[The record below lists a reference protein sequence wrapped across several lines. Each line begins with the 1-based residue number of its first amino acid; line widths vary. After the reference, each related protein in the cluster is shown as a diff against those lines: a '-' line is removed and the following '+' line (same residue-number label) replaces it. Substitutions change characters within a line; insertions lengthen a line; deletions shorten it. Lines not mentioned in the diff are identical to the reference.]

1 MCSGRCLEA
10 VESTHEEEETVV
22 LEILTWLESAET
34 RLVYE
39 DPPFL
44 LYRSR
49 RVPRFEGSRVRG
61 ARNLGHHHRAIFS
74 RGDFPLK
81 LAPRIWMWD

>member
-39 DPPFL
+39 DPPSSSTAPGGFQGSKARGFEAPGIWVITTG
-44 LYRSR
+44 RSSH
-49 RVPRFEGSRVRG
+49 VVT
-61 ARNLGHHHRAIFS
+61 
-74 RGDFPLK
+74 FP
-81 LAPRIWMWD
+81 